1 MDVMDLMAEG
11 KVKRFFRARRKLTA
25 PNIVSHITQ
34 RAAGKEPLFLEHQ
47 DYLHMVWLLKDVAK
61 NASLRIYAFCL
72 MPNHVH
78 LLVSPREENLHDAM
92 RELFSRYASNFNR
105 KYERKGHLFGGRYR
119 QAVCLDDSYLLAAS
133 LYIHLNPVRAGL
145 APNPVE
151 YRWSSCR
158 LYTDR
163 TVGKSFV
170 DAGFILSLLPENKK
184 EKYVGLL
191 ERGMALELGE
201 VMEQEEAIENFREK
215 LIFLYPLI
223 FARVARMK
231 KVVGHSGLELMGMEE
246 LEDLVSDTKEGPYP
260 GKPKGREAKRYL
272 IEQLVSRGYKREY
285 IAKQLGISRKTIY
298 NILKS
303 PPNRSPS

>member
-1 MDVMDLMAEG
+1 MDVMDLIGQG

-34 RAAGKEPLFLEHQ
+34 RAAGKEPLFLEDH
-47 DYLHMVWLLKDVAK
+47 DYLHMVWLLKEVSK
-61 NASLRIYAFCL
+61 KASLRVYAFCL
-72 MPNHVH
+72 MPNHIH
-78 LLVSPREENLHDAM
+78 LLLSPGEENLDAAM
-92 RELFSRYASNFNR
+92 RGLFSRYASRFNR

-145 APNPVE
+145 SPNPAD

-158 LYTDR
+158 LYTDMSA
-163 TVGKSFV
+163 GKSFV
-170 DAGFILSLLPENKK
+170 DAGFVLGLLPDKRK
-184 EKYVGLL
+184 EKYVEFL
-191 ERGMALELGE
+191 EQGMALELGE
-201 VMEQEEAIENFREK
+201 VMEQEDAIEKFRER
-215 LIFLYPLI
+215 LVSSFPLV

-231 KVVGHSGLELMGMEE
+231 KVVGHSGLQLLGMEE
-246 LEDLVSDTKEGPYP
+246 LEDLMNDTKEGPFP
-260 GKPKGREAKRYL
+260 GKPKGREAQRYL
-272 IEQLVSRGYKREY
+272 IEQLISRGYKREE

-303 PPNRSPS
+303 PT